1 MDDAFVR
8 SAAFVAAVLPPIII
22 VTYFLVGARV
32 RFDAEMVWAG
42 FGFGACAAFPA
53 IVFAKLLEATTG
65 YGDGFFEVTANQAF
79 FGAAIPEETCKL
91 AALLALC
98 WRQVR
103 ELQPNHLFALSIAL
117 AGGFAC
123 FENIFYVVE
132 DDDWHAT
139 AVLRSVSAVPG
150 HAFVGAV
157 MGLCIVRAV
166 RGSFGALWWG
176 AALFLP
182 IALHGAYDFF
192 IMALTNLEAP
202 RPDAPHDLTQLFVVL
217 FILTVIVEGVVAHMS
232 LRAILNMRGTG
243 EEHLQDS
250 GVTPPLVR
258 WLQAIGEHPF
268 WWAILGVL
276 CLLLAGGL
284 FLGSP
289 IGTDQGSFP
298 SAEIELSLGLG
309 FSAFAALHG
318 AAFIGLSIVV
328 RRRVR
333 LRSSDRPFR

>member
-53 IVFAKLLEATTG
+53 IVFAKLLETTVG
-65 YGDGFFEVTANQAF
+65 YGDGFLEVTANEAF
-79 FGAAIPEETCKL
+79 FGAAIPEEMCKF

-98 WRQVR
+98 SRQIR
-103 ELQPNHLFALSIAL
+103 DLQPNHLFALSTAL

-132 DDDWHAT
+132 NENWHAT

-166 RGSFGALWWG
+166 RGSFGGFWWG

-182 IALHGAYDFF
+182 IALHAAYDFF

-202 RPDAPHDLTQLFVVL
+202 LADAPHNLAQLFVFL
-217 FILTVIVEGVVAHMS
+217 FVLTVIIEGVLAHVS
-232 LRAILNMRGTG
+232 LRAIHNMRGTG
-243 EEHLQDS
+243 EEHLQDP
-250 GVTPPLVR
+250 GATPPLVR
-258 WLQAIGEHPF
+258 WLQAIGEHPI
-268 WWAILGVL
+268 WWATLGGL
-276 CLLLAGGL
+276 CLLVAGRL
-284 FLGSP
+284 FSGGP
-289 IGTDQGSFP
+289 IGTEQGS
-298 SAEIELSLGLG
+298 SLSVEIELSLGQG

-333 LRSSDRPFR
+333 SRSSARTV